1 MMKRSVYYILVLSAL
16 SFLSSCTKSNI
27 DEGDVNTINTDTD
40 ELVIYNIEKALN
52 AVTETK
58 GILNN
63 SDFDSNYDPDYIYL
77 HQIGNE
83 QVRVEFPVYTFT
95 CEQGNECYGLRYQIR
110 QEDGKTTIIPFD
122 KNRELIMERET
133 VLQENGQFYFS
144 SLETNEWSLPDEQ
157 VEQREGY
164 TFYKRKNDINREIYR
179 SADDFTIEKLKENA
193 KLLIHRACA
202 AFNAAGL
209 FYNSA
214 NSLPDSGGGRLYIMT
229 EEDFTKIMDS
239 SPSTWYIKI
248 YIGGPA
254 FTDGYDLG
262 TQTSTGSYP
271 GGYYSSGD
279 SKLFEEGKLDANC
292 YLPFSSRNFGIGD
305 NNYYAF
311 GYYTSQ
317 GNQLFT
323 PITDNNEINV
333 YILIKHWTG
342 SGNPDEQWLLNDE
355 GALMT
360 KATVPV
366 PPLNNTFNAVGLLMD
381 INQFKNAWLAEGGDL
396 GTATKSGGVREFTLE
411 DAITIFE
418 TDSF

>member
-1 MMKRSVYYILVLSAL
+1 
-16 SFLSSCTKSNI
+16 
-27 DEGDVNTINTDTD
+27 
-40 ELVIYNIEKALN
+40 
-52 AVTETK
+52 
-58 GILNN
+58 
-63 SDFDSNYDPDYIYL
+63 
-77 HQIGNE
+77 
-83 QVRVEFPVYTFT
+83 
-95 CEQGNECYGLRYQIR
+95 
-110 QEDGKTTIIPFD
+110 
-122 KNRELIMERET
+122 
-133 VLQENGQFYFS
+133 
-144 SLETNEWSLPDEQ
+144 
-157 VEQREGY
+157 
-164 TFYKRKNDINREIYR
+164 
-179 SADDFTIEKLKENA
+179 
-193 KLLIHRACA
+193 
-202 AFNAAGL
+202 
-209 FYNSA
+209 
-214 NSLPDSGGGRLYIMT
+214 MT

-239 SPSTWYIKI
+239 TPSTWYIKI